1 LILFCDTSALV
12 KLYIAEDASREIR
25 ELAGRATVVAVSRIA
40 WAEMMA
46 AVARR
51 ARESTSDAQ
60 TLETVRKRL
69 RADWPHYAVVEL
81 TQAIVEL
88 AGDYAD
94 TFALRACDS
103 VQLAA
108 ARSLQELA
116 GEEVQFACFD
126 TRLCKAARTLGMA
139 SFP

>member
-12 KLYIAEDASREIR
+12 KLYIAEDASREMR
-25 ELAGRATVVAVSRIA
+25 ALAGKVAVVAVSRLA

-51 ARESTSDAQ
+51 ARELPSDAQ
-60 TLETVRKRL
+60 AMETVRKRL
-69 RADWPHYAVVEL
+69 RADWPHNAEVEL
-81 TQAIVEL
+81 TQAIVEK
-88 AGDYAD
+88 AGEYAD
-94 TFALRACDS
+94 TFALRAYDS

-108 ARSLQELA
+108 ARSLQEIA